1 MEVVYIIIAAAADIT
16 PDGRLH
22 LMHGDLETIW
32 ADIPGPLSFPLCVVL
47 KTVFS
52 PDECN
57 RPHEFLV
64 EFTSPS
70 GAVIEPGRLTVSVA
84 RPEEGHPHRKVLL
97 GFQFAG
103 ANLPEAGM
111 YTIRT
116 LVDGREGKSAQLLVM
131 QRPAP
136 H

>member
-1 MEVVYIIIAAAADIT
+1 M
-16 PDGRLH
+16 
-22 LMHGDLETIW
+22 
-32 ADIPGPLSFPLCVVL
+32 DIPGPLSFPLCVVL

-70 GAVIEPGRLTVSVA
+70 GAVIEPGRLTVSVS
-84 RPEEGHPHRKVLL
+84 RVPKRGTDTEMCIR

-116 LVDGREGKSAQLLVM
+116 LVDGREGKSAQRLVM